1 MLPDRIC
8 AGRAIGN
15 KGKQIIPE
23 KSKTPT
29 TVTMNILKP

>member
-15 KGKQIIPE
+15 KEMQIIPE
-23 KSKTPT
+23 NSKTPT

>member
-15 KGKQIIPE
+15 KGKQTIPE